1 MDATAGNGKCDM
13 TSNLWRLCLLSII
26 ISWKPRARVEINC
39 GRALPEAEVIRISV
53 RSSVRF
59 P

>member
-1 MDATAGNGKCDM
+1 MRYDTQFVAIMFT
-13 TSNLWRLCLLSII
+13 LVI

-39 GRALPEAEVIRISV
+39 GHALPEAEVIRIRV